1 MDLTKLIV
9 ENIKDL
15 FSFFS
20 KKQIFILVV
29 GLACY
34 FFVPQIL
41 PDNYEG
47 SKQCFITIGISFLV
61 VYLGI
66 LTQRIAGWIKKG
78 AHLQAPLALFI
89 EVVS

>member
-1 MDLTKLIV
+1 MLSVWHVI
-9 ENIKDL
+9 
-15 FSFFS
+15 
-20 KKQIFILVV
+20 
-29 GLACY
+29 

-89 EVVS
+89 EVVSQIIFQIRGMDTYLFHRVAVADGY